1 MVKIT
6 SVNVISGSAGGIPA
20 NANVTFQITASDCHT
35 VETLG
40 RFVQEALSDAAL
52 DALRDLVEIAAHR
65 WRNIPADSAEKRAIA
80 AARASIEWR
89 A

>member
-6 SVNVISGSAGGIPA
+6 SINVISGSAGGIPA
-20 NANVTFQITASDCHT
+20 TADVTFRITASDCHT

-40 RFVQEALSDAAL
+40 RYVQEALGDAAL
-52 DALRDLVEIAAHR
+52 DALRTLVEIAAHR